1 VRTRIVSPGTVLFVS
16 APAWCAPFQSA
27 LEPMGPQAGHVHDLW
42 LLMLWMCTVAGVLIV
57 IAMLVGVWRA
67 PRARELTPP
76 QAGLARE
83 PEPRLRNWVLGA
95 LTVSTL
101 GLFVVLVA
109 SITTD
114 RAIARLP
121 LADGV
126 SIEVTGHQ
134 WWWEVR
140 YDNDDPSQIFTTANE
155 IHVPVGKPVMLKLQ
169 SSDVIHSFWAPN
181 LAGKKDLIPGH
192 TLTLQ
197 FRADK
202 PGTYRTQCA
211 EFCGFQHANMA
222 LLVTAESPEDYGHW
236 LQAQLKPAT
245 EPSTPDQQRGKDVF
259 LGSTCP
265 MCHTVQG
272 TNAQGRRA
280 PDLTHLASRATLAAG
295 SVPNTR
301 GHLAG
306 WIVDPHSI
314 KPGVNM
320 PSNTLAPQDLQALL
334 AYLGNLK

>member
-1 VRTRIVSPGTVLFVS
+1 VHARLAWASTALFV
-16 APAWCAPFQSA
+16 PWTAWCAPFQSA
-27 LEPMGPQAGHVHDLW
+27 LEPAGPQAAHVHDLW
-42 LLMLWMCTVAGVLIV
+42 LLMLWMCTAVGVLIV
-57 IAMLVGVWRA
+57 IAMLVAVMRA
-67 PRARELTPP
+67 PRARESTPP
-76 QAGLARE
+76 RAELTRE
-83 PEPRLRNWVLGA
+83 PESRLRGWVLA
-95 LTVSTL
+95 CMTASTI
-101 GLFVVLVA
+101 GLFVLLVA
-109 SITTD
+109 SVATD
-114 RAIARLP
+114 RALARLP
-121 LADGV
+121 LGEGV
-126 SIEVTGHQ
+126 VIEVTGHQ

-140 YDNDDPSQIFTTANE
+140 YDNDDPSKIFTTANE
-155 IHVPVGKPVMLKLQ
+155 MHVPVGKPVLLKLQ

-236 LQAQLKPAT
+236 LQAQLKPAA

-265 MCHTVQG
+265 MCHAVQG

-280 PDLTHLASRATLAAG
+280 PDLTHFASRATLAAG
-295 SVPNTR
+295 TVPNTR
-301 GHLAG
+301 GYLAG
-306 WIVDPHSI
+306 WILDPHSI

-334 AYLGNLK
+334 AYLGNLR